1 MPTPTAPSPRDHRMY
16 HVINVANPDIATFAE
31 MADQRLVEILKS
43 ASGALDDY
51 TMPDKTRLGNFVE
64 ELRAF
69 KAWFML
75 KPEPDRPNQHPEQIG
90 IDYQSNQESFEDPV
104 TQETVLLIQKPENMA
119 ARAAAQQMREI
130 IASTVL
136 GASRF
141 RPGGMNAHDSLRVD
155 TELDRLESLLNEYIS
170 KLLPVDL
177 PETNPSAP
185 LTGHGAA

>member
-1 MPTPTAPSPRDHRMY
+1 MPTSPAPSPRDHRMY
-16 HVINVANPDIATFAE
+16 HVTNVANPDIATFAE
-31 MADQRLVEILKS
+31 MTDQRLVEILKS

-51 TMPDKTRLGNFVE
+51 TTPDKIRMQAYVN

-69 KAWFML
+69 KAWFMQR
-75 KPEPDRPNQHPEQIG
+75 PEPDRPNQHPEQLG

-104 TQETVLLIQKPENMA
+104 TQEEVALIQKPENMA

-130 IASTVL
+130 LASTVL

-141 RPGGMNAHDSLRVD
+141 RPGGMNAHDSRRVD
-155 TELDRLESLLNEYIS
+155 DELDRLEFLLTEYIEQ
-170 KLLPVDL
+170 LLPVDL

-185 LTGHGAA
+185 LTGHGHA

>member
-16 HVINVANPDIATFAE
+16 HVTNVANPDIATFAE

-51 TMPDKTRLGNFVE
+51 TAPDKKRLGDFVN

-69 KAWFML
+69 KAWFMQR
-75 KPEPDRPNQHPEQIG
+75 PEPDRPNQHPEQLG
-90 IDYQSNQESFEDPV
+90 IDYQSNKESFEDPV
-104 TQETVLLIQKPENMA
+104 TQEEVILVQKPENMA
-119 ARAAAQQMREI
+119 SRAAAQQMREV

-141 RPGGMNAHDSLRVD
+141 RPGGMNAHDSRRVD
-155 TELDRLESLLNEYIS
+155 DELDRLEFLLTEYIME
-170 KLLPVDL
+170 LLPVDL

-185 LTGHGAA
+185 LTGHGSA